1 MILGIGIDL
10 VDLNRI
16 KELVDER
23 FIDRILS
30 EEEKKLYQNIHAE
43 NTKLSFLG
51 GRFAAKE
58 ALFKAI
64 SKGHGKTYYKDFSI
78 LNHEHGSPYVVTD
91 YFKNQEIIH
100 VTITHTDAHAIAY
113 VMIEKI

>member
-1 MILGIGIDL
+1 MIIGIGIDL

-16 KELVDER
+16 KELMDDR
-23 FIDRILS
+23 FINRILS
-30 EEEKKLYQNIHAE
+30 SDEKKMFENIAAE

-64 SKGHGKTYYKDFSI
+64 SKGHGKTYYTDFSI
-78 LNHEHGSPYVVTD
+78 LNHENGSPYVLTD
-91 YFKNQEIIH
+91 FFKDDEIIH
-100 VTITHTDAHAIAY
+100 ISITHTDDHAIAY
-113 VMIEKI
+113 VMIEKL

>member
-10 VDLNRI
+10 VELDRI
-16 KELVDER
+16 KELVSDR

-30 EEEKKLYQNIHAE
+30 PEEKKLYLNIAAE

-64 SKGHGKTYYKDFSI
+64 SKGNGTAYYRDFSI
-78 LNHEHGSPYVVTD
+78 LNLDNGKPYVQTD
-91 YFKNQEIIH
+91 FFQDTEIVH
-100 VTITHTDAHAIAY
+100 LTITHTDHYAIAY
-113 VMIEKI
+113 VLIEKL

>member
-1 MILGIGIDL
+1 MIIGTGIDL
-10 VDLNRI
+10 VDLKRL
-16 KELVDER
+16 KELASDR

-30 EEEKKLYQNIHAE
+30 AEEKKLYDNIAAE

-64 SKGHGKTYYKDFSI
+64 KSGKGKTYYKDFSI
-78 LNHEHGSPYVVTD
+78 LYRSDGSPYVQTE
-91 YFKNQEIIH
+91 YFEDGEMIH
-100 VTITHTDAHAIAY
+100 MTITHTEEYAISFA
-113 VMIEKI
+113 VIEKP